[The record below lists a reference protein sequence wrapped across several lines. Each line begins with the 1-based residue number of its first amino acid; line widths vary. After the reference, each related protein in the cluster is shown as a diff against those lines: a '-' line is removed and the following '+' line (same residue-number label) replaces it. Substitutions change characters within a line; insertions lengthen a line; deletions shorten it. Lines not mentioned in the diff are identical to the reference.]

1 MTTLNRPGAPDGHV
15 CGIDAAMEVIGG
27 KWKVLILWAL
37 DDRRDLRFGEL
48 RRLLPG
54 ITEKVLAS
62 HLREMEA
69 DGIVRRVSYEE
80 VPPRVE
86 YSLTDSGTRLNAA
99 LVPLAHWGR
108 ERRADGQGVDGQG
121 AERRVADGQSADA
134 RAARTPVADPTARP
148 APPTPRAPAAHGSG
162 ERAR

>member
-1 MTTLNRPGAPDGHV
+1 MATLNRPGIADGHA
-15 CGIDAAMEVIGG
+15 CGIDTAMEVIGG

-37 DDRRDLRFGEL
+37 HEHPSRRFGEL

-69 DGIVRRVSYEE
+69 DGVVRRVSHDE

-86 YSLTDSGTRLNAA
+86 YSLTEDGTRLNDA
-99 LVPLAHWGR
+99 LEPLAAWGR
-108 ERRADGQGVDGQG
+108 DRSTVRRL
-121 AERRVADGQSADA
+121 
-134 RAARTPVADPTARP
+134 
-148 APPTPRAPAAHGSG
+148 G
-162 ERAR
+162 EETG

>member
-1 MTTLNRPGAPDGHV
+1 MTTLNRPGAPGAHA
-15 CGIDAAMEVIGG
+15 CGIDTAMEVIGG

-37 DDRRDLRFGEL
+37 HEKPDRRFGEL

-69 DGIVRRVSYEE
+69 DGVVHRVSYDE

-86 YSLTDSGTRLNAA
+86 YSLTEDGKRLNDA
-99 LVPLAHWGR
+99 LEPLAAWAR
-108 ERRADGQGVDGQG
+108 QRPTIRVLEQRA
-121 AERRVADGQSADA
+121 S
-134 RAARTPVADPTARP
+134 
-148 APPTPRAPAAHGSG
+148 
-162 ERAR
+162 

>member
-1 MTTLNRPGAPDGHV
+1 MATLNRPGGEDGHI
-15 CGIDAAMEVIGG
+15 CGIDTAMEVIGG

-37 DDRRDLRFGEL
+37 HEQPHRRFGEL

-69 DGIVRRVSYEE
+69 DGIVHRASYDE

-86 YSLTDSGTRLNAA
+86 YSLTKGGIRLNEA
-99 LVPLAHWGR
+99 LEPLAAWGR
-108 ERRADGQGVDGQG
+108 ERRASG
-121 AERRVADGQSADA
+121 SA
-134 RAARTPVADPTARP
+134 T
-148 APPTPRAPAAHGSG
+148 S
-162 ERAR
+162 

>member
-15 CGIDAAMEVIGG
+15 CGIDTAMEVIGG

-37 DDRRDLRFGEL
+37 HEHPCRRFGEL

-62 HLREMEA
+62 HLRELEA
-69 DGIVRRVSYEE
+69 DGVVHRVSYDE

-86 YSLTDSGTRLNAA
+86 YSLTEDGKRLNDA
-99 LVPLAHWGR
+99 LQPLAAWGR
-108 ERRADGQGVDGQG
+108 ERPATRGGGEAGGPG
-121 AERRVADGQSADA
+121 
-134 RAARTPVADPTARP
+134 PVVNVLVTDVRP
-148 APPTPRAPAAHGSG
+148 PGTV
-162 ERAR
+162 